1 MNLFCKMLLFI
12 MKITVAIFFSNS
24 KKVGAVNEKVYST
37 GRRNLSGFVL
47 LDKRSHI
54 RHQPI
59 IIFLADLNY
68 ILFTAVALLRQF

>member
-1 MNLFCKMLLFI
+1 MRKFI
-12 MKITVAIFFSNS
+12 QQG
-24 KKVGAVNEKVYST
+24 VGIYRDS
-37 GRRNLSGFVL
+37 FVL

-68 ILFTAVALLRQF
+68 ISFTAVALLRQF

>member
-1 MNLFCKMLLFI
+1 MRKFI
-12 MKITVAIFFSNS
+12 QQG
-24 KKVGAVNEKVYST
+24 VGIYRDS
-37 GRRNLSGFVL
+37 FVL

-68 ILFTAVALLRQF
+68 ISFTAVALLRQFWLNVATRIALSI